1 MDRVSRFINN
11 RKQDKIRVVNAQ
23 PSLQSMREGEEVLFF
38 NRKGVLSRYRKERGI
53 LWRSDMYKNNDLNV
67 EETLNASNLKY
78 SSTFIDYRYFIHN
91 FSDDI
96 NTDTILYGLT
106 YKPIPNISFK
116 IDMGTEET
124 GSTENNILNIG
135 LGYMF

>member
-53 LWRSDMYKNNDLNV
+53 LWRSDMYKNNDLNI
-67 EETLNASNLKY
+67 EGTLNASNLKY
-78 SSTFIDYRYFIHN
+78 SSTFID
-91 FSDDI
+91 
-96 NTDTILYGLT
+96 
-106 YKPIPNISFK
+106 
-116 IDMGTEET
+116 
-124 GSTENNILNIG
+124 
-135 LGYMF
+135 